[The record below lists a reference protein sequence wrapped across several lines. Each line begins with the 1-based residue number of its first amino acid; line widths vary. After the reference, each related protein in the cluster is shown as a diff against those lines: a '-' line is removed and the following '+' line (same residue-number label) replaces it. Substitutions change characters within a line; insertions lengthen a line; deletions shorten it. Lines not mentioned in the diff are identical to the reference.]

1 MGQMGW
7 GWAVK
12 TRKGKQLITAV
23 SCYAIYMPGYSNIL
37 ITFFF
42 FLERKG
48 RSRHTCHYSALILV
62 HVTAVQPLMILS
74 SFSLFSL
81 FRLDGKNDIY
91 TVTEQTELRISV
103 SPGLCVLQ
111 FRRGKKFIETCHVT
125 TMHP

>member
-1 MGQMGW
+1 MGW
-7 GWAVK
+7 DGLGWAVK

-42 FLERKG
+42 FSGEERKIQAHL
-48 RSRHTCHYSALILV
+48 SLFSVLILV

-81 FRLDGKNDIY
+81 FRLDGK
-91 TVTEQTELRISV
+91 
-103 SPGLCVLQ
+103 
-111 FRRGKKFIETCHVT
+111 K
-125 TMHP
+125 